1 MSELSLINAQSD
13 TGPVCVLRGDVA
25 DQAALMGV
33 LNGLDG
39 LGLSLLSIACSDRT
53 GAGASWLRCRP
64 AGGGRSKSWKKK
76 RGVSNGK
83 ETEHSH
89 PLG

>member
-1 MSELSLINAQSD
+1 MSARSREIGRVHCEILVRGPVKASWLDQVSELSLINAQSD

-39 LGLSLLSIACSDRT
+39 LGLSLLSIACS
-53 GAGASWLRCRP
+53 AIEP
-64 AGGGRSKSWKKK
+64 A
-76 RGVSNGK
+76 
-83 ETEHSH
+83 
-89 PLG
+89 PAP